1 MRLGLGVFHLLAFPV
16 YWHRIGATISTV
28 MNIPSSRTRLVMGN
42 WKMHG
47 SLAANAE
54 LLDSLKAGVGRLGQ
68 TQLAVCVPHP
78 YLAQAQAALTG
89 TPITWG
95 AQDVSAHTQGAYTG
109 EVAAGMLADFACTW
123 VLCGHSERR
132 ALHAETSVRVAAK
145 ASAALA
151 AGLTPVVCVGETL
164 ADRDAGQVEC
174 VIGDQL
180 DPVLALGAEA
190 LARLVIAYEPVWAI
204 GTGRTATPEQAQA
217 VHAFIR
223 QSLVG
228 QGAGQV
234 RILYG
239 GSVKAGNA
247 ASLFAQSDIDGAL
260 VGGAS
265 LAADE
270 FLNIAAA

>member
-1 MRLGLGVFHLLAFPV
+1 MSPTRK
-16 YWHRIGATISTV
+16 
-28 MNIPSSRTRLVMGN
+28 RLVMGN

-47 SLAANAE
+47 SLAANAA
-54 LLDSLKAGVGRLGQ
+54 LLDGLVSGAARAGDAE
-68 TQLAVCVPHP
+68 LAVCAPFP
-78 YLAQAQAALTG
+78 YLAQLRDALAG
-89 TPITWG
+89 TPISWG
-95 AQDVSAHTQGAYTG
+95 AQDVSVHAQGAYTG
-109 EVAAGMLADFACTW
+109 EVSAGMLADFGCTW

-132 ALHAETSVRVAAK
+132 ALHGENSAQVAAK
-145 ASAALA
+145 AAAALA

-164 ADRDAGQVEC
+164 DDRDAGETEC

-180 DPVLALGAEA
+180 DPVLSLGAES
-190 LARLVIAYEPVWAI
+190 LGRLVIAYEPVWAI

-217 VHAFIR
+217 IHAFIR
-223 QSLVG
+223 RSLAG

-239 GSVKAGNA
+239 GSVKAANA
-247 ASLFAQSDIDGAL
+247 ASLFAQPDIDGAL